1 VPLPLPPARRAPR
14 LRRRVRPGRDPPLRG
29 ARPGGGPGDVPEH
42 RAPLPIRP
50 GLPARLVSGCGF
62 WGRGGR
68 PGNRGRPAP
77 LAVPGRRAVAG
88 VPGAGRVPVHLS
100 ADAWEPVCL
109 PARLVPGFRGHGG
122 RPGNRDGRRPLRSP
136 DAVRRPGAVSA
147 DAREPFRSSC
157 PSRPWLRLPSRGRC
171 PGNPARR
178 RPLAV
183 PGRRAVAG
191 VPDAGCVPVPR
202 ERGRLGAGPAFCPS
216 RLRLRLSGPRMVFRQ
231 PGTAGAPGGSG
242 APCGGRGAGCR
253 ACPCTVGADAWEP
266 VRLPARL
273 VRGSGFWA
281 ADGVPATGGRWRS
294 RDAVRWPGPP
304 VPLAVPDAVRWPER
318 RMPGGSPCTVGVD
331 AWEPVRC
338 RSLGIRTDSWSPDW
352 DTAATLP
359 GPPVRPP
366 VPVLS

>member
-1 VPLPLPPARRAPR
+1 MSASTGGCYRPVPAFLPASSPAAASGTAEGVPAT
-14 LRRRVRPGRDPPLRG
+14 G
-29 ARPGGGPGDVPEH
+29 AAGALGGPGAPCGGRGAGCRACP
-42 RAPLPIRP
+42 RAPERGRLGAGLSSCPSRPRLPGPRRASRQP
-50 GLPARLVSGCGF
+50 
-62 WGRGGR
+62 
-68 PGNRGRPAP
+68 GRPAP
-77 LAVPGRRAVAG
+77 SAVPGRRAA
-88 VPGAGRVPVHLS
+88 S
-100 ADAWEPVCL
+100 
-109 PARLVPGFRGHGG
+109 
-122 RPGNRDGRRPLRSP
+122 GRRERG
-136 DAVRRPGAVSA
+136 RPGAVLVFLPVSSLA
-147 DAREPFRSSC
+147 AASEPRTV
-157 PSRPWLRLPSRGRC
+157 SRQ
-171 PGNPARR
+171 PGP
-178 RPLAV
+178 PTP
-183 PGRRAVAG
+183 PGGPRAVAG

-216 RLRLRLSGPRMVFRQ
+216 RLRLRLSGPRMVSRQ

-318 RMPGGSPCTVGVD
+318 RMPGGSPCTVGAD